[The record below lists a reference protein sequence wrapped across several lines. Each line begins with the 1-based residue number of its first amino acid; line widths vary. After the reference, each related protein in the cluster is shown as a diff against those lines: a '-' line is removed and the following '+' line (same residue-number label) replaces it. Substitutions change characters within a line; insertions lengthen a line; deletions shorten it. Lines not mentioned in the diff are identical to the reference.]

1 MAHAAGPSSVSQ
13 DVQGYAVDGVR
24 PSAVVRPATME
35 GLCRAMAAAWKHGLA
50 VAPWGG
56 GTRMALGNPIKRLD
70 VVVDLSRLCRVI
82 QHNPA
87 DLTVTVEA
95 GITLARLREALAEHG
110 QFLALDP
117 PLPHRATVGGTLA
130 VGVSGPLK
138 WQSGHLRDTV
148 IGMKVVQADGR
159 TVKSGGQVVKNVS
172 GYDMARL
179 HIGGLGTLGIIAEVT
194 FKLTPLPRREA
205 TLLAA
210 FDSVQRCLD
219 AGLQVFHGDVVPLS
233 LVAFNEGVDRV
244 GGLEA
249 HPCTL
254 AIRLGGRPM
263 TLERQVRECAALCRQ
278 AGATAMESLPEA
290 QAGDLWRRLADF
302 GWDEAA
308 RPALACRA
316 MVVPSRVRDLV
327 AAVTARNGRDGL
339 TPAFVAY
346 PGYGNVMLHWDHGA
360 GEMSANAALETL
372 SQARQ
377 AAHGLDGRLVIE
389 RCPPEIKQRLDVW
402 DDVGESLAIMRRMK
416 EQYDARGILNPGRFV
431 GGI

>member
-1 MAHAAGPSSVSQ
+1 MAHAAGPSSVSE
-13 DVQGYAVDGVR
+13 DVEGYAVDGVR
-24 PSAVVRPATME
+24 PSAVVRPATLE
-35 GLCRAMAAAWKHGLA
+35 ELGRVMATAWKHGLA

-95 GITLARLREALAEHG
+95 GITLSRLQETLAEHG

-130 VGVSGPLK
+130 TGVSGPLK

-179 HIGGLGTLGIIAEVT
+179 HIGGLGTLGIIAEVS

-210 FDSVQRCLD
+210 FDDARCCLD
-219 AGLQVFHGDVVPLS
+219 TGLQVFHSDVAPLS
-233 LVAFNEGVDRV
+233 LVAFNEGVGHV
-244 GGLEA
+244 AGLEA
-249 HPCTL
+249 RPCAL
-254 AIRLGGRPM
+254 AIRLGGRPL
-263 TLERQVRECAALCRQ
+263 TLERQVRECMALCRQ
-278 AGATAMESLPEA
+278 AGATAIESLPEA
-290 QAGDLWRRLADF
+290 QAADLWRRLADF

-316 MVVPSRVRDLV
+316 MVVPSRVRELV
-327 AAVTARNGRDGL
+327 KAIAAGNGSDPR
-339 TPAFVAY
+339 PAFVAY
-346 PGYGNVMLHWDHGA
+346 PGYGNVMLQWHYEA
-360 GEMSANAALETL
+360 GEMSSEAAYETL

-377 AAHGLDGRLVIE
+377 VAHSLDGRLVIE
-389 RCPPEIKQRLDVW
+389 RCPPEVKARLDVW
-402 DDVGESLAIMRRMK
+402 DEVGESLAIMRRLK

>member
-1 MAHAAGPSSVSQ
+1 MQQAVGAECVSSHVAGHS
-13 DVQGYAVDGVR
+13 VDGAL
-24 PSAVVRPATME
+24 PSAVVFPE
-35 GLCRAMAAAWKHGLA
+35 SVQQLGQAMAAAWKHGLA

-95 GITLARLREALAEHG
+95 GITLSRLQETLAEHG

-130 VGVSGPLK
+130 AGVSGPLK
-138 WQSGHLRDTV
+138 WQCGHLRDTV

-179 HIGGLGTLGIIAEVT
+179 HVGGLGTLGIIAEVS
-194 FKLTPLPRREA
+194 FKLTPLPRQEA

-219 AGLQVFHGDVVPLS
+219 AGLRVFHSDVVPLS
-233 LVAFNEGVDRV
+233 LVAFNEGVGHV
-244 GGLEA
+244 AGLEA
-249 HPCTL
+249 HPCAL

-263 TLERQVRECAALCRQ
+263 TLERQVRECMALCRQ
-278 AGATAMESLPEA
+278 AGATAIESLPEA
-290 QAGDLWRRLADF
+290 QAADLWRRLADF
-302 GWDEAA
+302 GWDKAA
-308 RPALACRA
+308 SPALACRA
-316 MVVPSRVRDLV
+316 MVVPSRLSNLVSAV
-327 AAVTARNGRDGL
+327 AASNGHDSL

-346 PGYGNVMLHWDHGA
+346 PGYGNVMLHWHHEA
-360 GEMSANAALETL
+360 GEIPSDAACETL

-377 AAHGLDGRLVIE
+377 VAHSLDGRLVIE
-389 RCPPEIKQRLDVW
+389 RCPPEVKARLDVW
-402 DDVGESLAIMRRMK
+402 DEVGESLAIMRRLK

>member
-1 MAHAAGPSSVSQ
+1 MQQAVGAECVSSDVAGHSV
-13 DVQGYAVDGVR
+13 DRAL
-24 PSAVVRPATME
+24 PAVVVFPE
-35 GLCRAMAAAWKHGLA
+35 SVQQLGRAMAAAWKHGLA

-95 GITLARLREALAEHG
+95 GITLSRLRDALAEHG

-130 VGVSGPLK
+130 AGVSGPLK

-179 HIGGLGTLGIIAEVT
+179 HIGGLGTLGIIAEVS

-205 TLLAA
+205 TLVAA
-210 FDSVQRCLD
+210 FDGAQAALD
-219 AGLQVFHGDVVPLS
+219 TGLQVFHSDVVPLS
-233 LVAFNEGVDRV
+233 LVAFDEGISRRT
-244 GGLEA
+244 GLEA
-249 HPCTL
+249 RPCAL
-254 AIRLGGRPM
+254 AIRLGGRPL
-263 TLERQVRECAALCRQ
+263 TLERQVRECVSLCRQ
-278 AGATAMESLPEA
+278 AGATAIESLPEA

-302 GWDEAA
+302 GWDETT

-327 AAVTARNGRDGL
+327 MAVASGEGRAGP
-339 TPAFVAY
+339 PAFLAY
-346 PGYGNVMLHWDHGA
+346 PGYGNVMLHWHQEDGQ
-360 GEMSANAALETL
+360 MSADAAFETL
-372 SQARQ
+372 SLARQ

-389 RCPPEIKQRLDVW
+389 RCPPEVKQRLDVW
-402 DDVGESLAIMRRMK
+402 DDVGESLTIMRRMK